1 MKTVAVILAGGEG
14 NRLGTLTAKRTK
26 PAVPFGGKFRIIDFA
41 LSNCVNSGLFDVMIV
56 AQYRPHSLI
65 EHIGAGAPWELN
77 RERTGGVRIYSPYR
91 SREHNAWFAG
101 TADAVQQNFLFIKDR
116 RPDLVVILSG
126 DHIYR
131 MNYNDLIQHHLER
144 RADVTLATMEVPDHE
159 KSRFGIVEVAP
170 DERVT
175 KFTEK
180 PRQPIPGLGSMGI
193 YVFNYGVLDR
203 VLLEDTVLEGSSHDF
218 GKDILPRMIARGERV
233 YSWVYKGYWRDVGT
247 IESYWEAHMDMIGEP
262 PLYDLN
268 DLGWLIHTRSENRP
282 PARVSKGASIS
293 DSLVTHG
300 CTIATGATIER
311 SVLSPGV
318 RVEPGAVVRES
329 VLLTDCVV
337 EANAIVER
345 AILDKRARVGHG
357 AKVGGMPLS
366 GEDVEGKRRFA
377 VLGKNAV
384 VPAGMRVGAGAEVGP
399 DVIPSDF
406 EGDHVP
412 DNGSVTTKRRPH
424 EV

>member
-14 NRLGTLTAKRTK
+14 SRLGVLTAKRTK

-65 EHIGAGAPWELN
+65 EHIGAGGAWDLN

-91 SREHNAWFAG
+91 SREQGSWFAG
-101 TADAVQQNFLFIKDR
+101 TADAVQQNFLFVKDR

-131 MNYNDLIQHHLER
+131 MNYNDLVAQHLESS
-144 RADVTLATMEVPDHE
+144 ADVTLATMEVSDDE
-159 KSRFGIVEVAP
+159 KSRFGVVQT
-170 DERVT
+170 DETHRVT
-175 KFTEK
+175 SFVEK
-180 PRQPIPGLGSMGI
+180 PKEPIPGLGSMGI
-193 YVFNYGVLDR
+193 YVFSYDVLDR
-203 VLLEDTVLEGSSHDF
+203 VLLEDSRMSDSSHDF
-218 GKDILPRMIARGERV
+218 GKDILPRMIGRGERV
-233 YSWVYKGYWRDVGT
+233 YSWMYKGYWRDVGT
-247 IESYWEAHMDMIGEP
+247 MDSYWEAHMDLIGDP

-282 PARVSKGASIS
+282 PSRIVKGARVS

-300 CTIATGATIER
+300 CTIGAGAEVER
-311 SVLSPGV
+311 SVLSAGV
-318 RVEPGAVVRES
+318 RIEPGAIVRES

-345 AILDKRARVGHG
+345 AVLDKRARVGAG
-357 AKVGGMPLS
+357 ARVGEIPAAGA
-366 GEDVEGKRRFA
+366 EGAIELA
-377 VLGKNAV
+377 VLGKNASIPPGFRV
-384 VPAGMRVGAGAEVGP
+384 AAGVEIGP
-399 DVIPSDF
+399 DVIPSDLGKEPLARGAAVF
-406 EGDHVP
+406 
-412 DNGSVTTKRRPH
+412 TKRRPH
-424 EV
+424 EL

>member
-14 NRLGTLTAKRTK
+14 SRLGVLTAKRTK

-65 EHIGAGAPWELN
+65 EHIGAGGPWELN

-91 SREHNAWFAG
+91 SREHGSWFAG
-101 TADAVQQNFLFIKDR
+101 TADAVQQNFLFVKDR

-131 MNYNDLIQHHLER
+131 MNYNDLIAKHLER

-159 KSRFGIVEVAP
+159 KSRFGIVQTDG

-175 KFTEK
+175 SFVEK
-180 PRQPIPGLGSMGI
+180 PKDPIPGLGSMGI

-203 VLLEDTVLEGSSHDF
+203 VLLEDSRMSDSNHDF

-233 YSWVYKGYWRDVGT
+233 YSWVYAGYWRDVGT
-247 IESYWEAHMDMIGEP
+247 IESYWEAHMDLIGEP

-282 PARVSKGASIS
+282 PARLASGAIVS
-293 DSLVTHG
+293 DSLITHG
-300 CTIATGATIER
+300 CTIAKDARIER
-311 SVLSPGV
+311 SVLSSGV
-318 RVEPGAVVRES
+318 RVEPGAVVRDS

-337 EANAIVER
+337 ESGAVVER
-345 AILDKRARVGHG
+345 AILDKRARVGRG
-357 AKVGGMPLS
+357 ARVGAMPVDRDEAGS
-366 GEDVEGKRRFA
+366 RRFA

-384 VPAGMRVGAGAEVGP
+384 IPAEFVIGAGAEVGP
-399 DVIPSDF
+399 DVIPSDLG
-406 EGDHVP
+406 ESPLP
-412 DNGSVTTKRRPH
+412 DGAAVFTKRRPH

>member
-14 NRLGTLTAKRTK
+14 SRLGVLTAKRTK

-41 LSNCVNSGLFDVMIV
+41 LSNCVNSGLYDVMIV

-65 EHIGAGAPWELN
+65 EHIGAGGPWDLN

-91 SREHNAWFAG
+91 SREHGSWFAG
-101 TADAVQQNFLFIKDR
+101 TADAVQQNFLFVKDR

-131 MNYNDLIQHHLER
+131 MNYNDLIADHLER
-144 RADVTLATMEVPDHE
+144 RADVTLATMEVTDEE
-159 KSRFGIVEVAP
+159 KSRFGVVQVDE

-175 KFTEK
+175 KFVEK
-180 PRQPIPGLGSMGI
+180 PKEPVPGLGSMGI
-193 YVFNYGVLDR
+193 YIFNYGVLDR
-203 VLLEDTVLEGSSHDF
+203 VLLEDSRMTDSNHDF

-233 YSWVYKGYWRDVGT
+233 YSWMYKGYWRDVGT
-247 IESYWEAHMDMIGEP
+247 IDSYWEAHMDLIGDP

-282 PARVSKGASIS
+282 PARLANGAIVS
-293 DSLVTHG
+293 DSLITHG
-300 CTIATGATIER
+300 CTIGAGARVEK
-311 SVLSPGV
+311 SVLSAGV
-318 RVEPGAVVRES
+318 RIEPGAIVRES

-337 EANAIVER
+337 EEGAVVER
-345 AILDKRARVGHG
+345 AILDKRARVGKDARVG
-357 AKVGGMPLS
+357 AMPAKEGGPL
-366 GEDVEGKRRFA
+366 EFA
-377 VLGKNAV
+377 VLGKNSV
-384 VPAGMRVGAGAEVGP
+384 IPAGFCVSAGAEVGP
-399 DVIPSDF
+399 DVIPSDLGATPLARGAAVF
-406 EGDHVP
+406 
-412 DNGSVTTKRRPH
+412 TKRRPH

>member
-65 EHIGAGAPWELN
+65 EHIGAGAPWELD

-91 SREHNAWFAG
+91 SRESNAWFAG

-131 MNYNDLIQHHLER
+131 MNYNDLIAQHLACK
-144 RADVTLATMEVPDHE
+144 ADVTLATMEVPEHE
-159 KSRFGIVEVAP
+159 KSRFGIVTVDATS
-170 DERVT
+170 RVT
-175 KFTEK
+175 KFVEK
-180 PRQPIPGLGSMGI
+180 PKQPIPGLGSMGI
-193 YVFNYGVLDR
+193 YVFDYGVLDR
-203 VLLEDTVLEGSSHDF
+203 VLLEDRSIDGSHDF
-218 GKDILPRMIARGERV
+218 GKDILPRMIERGERV
-233 YSWVYKGYWRDVGT
+233 FSWMYKGYWRDVGT
-247 IESYWEAHMDMIGEP
+247 VESYWDAHMDLIGEP

-282 PARVSKGASIS
+282 PARIAKGAQVN
-293 DSLVTHG
+293 DSLITHG
-300 CTIATGATIER
+300 CTIAPGAIVER
-311 SVLSPGV
+311 SILSPGV
-318 RVEPGAVVRES
+318 RIEASAVVRES
-329 VLLTDCVV
+329 VLLTDAVV
-337 EANAIVER
+337 ESDAVVMR
-345 AILDKRARVGHG
+345 SILDKRARVGRG
-357 AKVGGMPLS
+357 AKIGGVPLAH
-366 GEDVEGKRRFA
+366 EDVEGKRRFT

-384 VPAGMRVGAGAEVGP
+384 VPPGFIAHLGAEVGP
-399 DVIPSDF
+399 DVIPSDLGTM
-406 EGDHVP
+406 ELGPEDAVR
-412 DNGSVTTKRRPH
+412 TKRRAH

>member
-14 NRLGTLTAKRTK
+14 SRLGVLTAKRTK

-65 EHIGAGAPWELN
+65 EHIGAGGPWELN

-91 SREHNAWFAG
+91 SREHGSWFAG
-101 TADAVQQNFLFIKDR
+101 TADAVQQNFLFVKDR

-131 MNYNDLIQHHLER
+131 MNYNDLIAKHLER

-159 KSRFGIVEVAP
+159 KSRFGIVQTDG

-175 KFTEK
+175 SFVEK
-180 PRQPIPGLGSMGI
+180 PKDPIPGLGSMGI

-203 VLLEDTVLEGSSHDF
+203 VLLEDSRIEESNHDF

-233 YSWVYKGYWRDVGT
+233 YSWVYAGYWRDVGT
-247 IESYWEAHMDMIGEP
+247 IESYWEAHMDLIGEP

-282 PARVSKGASIS
+282 PARLARGADVS
-293 DSLVTHG
+293 DSLITHG
-300 CTIATGATIER
+300 CTIATDAHIER
-311 SVLSPGV
+311 SVLSSGV

-337 EANAIVER
+337 ESGAVVER
-345 AILDKRARVGHG
+345 AILDKRARIGRGARVG
-357 AKVGGMPLS
+357 AMPS
-366 GEDVEGKRRFA
+366 GRDEAGSRRFA

-384 VPAGMRVGAGAEVGP
+384 IPAGFVVGAGAEVGP
-399 DVIPSDF
+399 DVIPSDLG
-406 EGDHVP
+406 ESPLP
-412 DNGSVTTKRRPH
+412 DGAAVFTKRRPH

>member
-131 MNYNDLIQHHLER
+131 MNYNDLIQSHLER

-159 KSRFGIVEVAP
+159 KSRFGIVEVAH

-180 PRQPIPGLGSMGI
+180 PRDPIPGLGSMGI

-203 VLLEDTVLEGSSHDF
+203 VLLEDREIEESSHDF

-233 YSWVYKGYWRDVGT
+233 YSWIYRGYWRDVGT
-247 IESYWEAHMDMIGEP
+247 IESFWEAHMDLIGDP

-282 PARVSKGASIS
+282 PARVSRGASVS
-293 DSLVTHG
+293 DSLITHG
-300 CTIATGATIER
+300 CTIAQGAVIER

-318 RVEPGAVVRES
+318 RVEPGAIIRES
-329 VLLTDCVV
+329 VLITDCVV
-337 EANAIVER
+337 EANALVER
-345 AILDKRARVGHG
+345 AVLDKRARVGHG
-357 AKVGGMPLS
+357 ARVGAMPLA

-377 VLGKNAV
+377 VLGKNSV
-384 VPAGMRVGAGAEVGP
+384 VPAGMRVGPGAEVGP

-406 EGDHVP
+406 EHDTVAPGEIVQ
-412 DNGSVTTKRRPH
+412 TKRRPH

>member
-26 PAVPFGGKFRIIDFA
+26 PAVPFAGKFRIIDFA

-65 EHIGAGAPWELN
+65 EHIGAGGPWELN

-91 SREHNAWFAG
+91 SREHGAWFAG

-126 DHIYR
+126 DHVYR
-131 MNYNDLIQHHLER
+131 MNYNDLIAHHLAR

-159 KSRFGIVEVAP
+159 KSRFGIVEVDAE
-170 DERVT
+170 ERVT

-180 PRQPIPGLGSMGI
+180 PKEPIPGLGSMGI
-193 YVFNYGVLDR
+193 YVFNYRVLDR
-203 VLLEDTVLEGSSHDF
+203 VLLEDKDIPESSHDF
-218 GKDILPRMIARGERV
+218 GHDILPRMVRRGERV

-247 IESYWEAHMDMIGEP
+247 IESYWEAHMDLLGDP
-262 PLYDLN
+262 PAYDLN

-282 PARVSKGASIS
+282 AARLARGARVEDALI
-293 DSLVTHG
+293 THG
-300 CTIATGATIER
+300 CTIAGGALVER

-318 RVEPGAVVRES
+318 RIEPGAVVRES
-329 VLLTDCVV
+329 VLLTDCIV
-337 EANAIVER
+337 EAHAVVER
-345 AILDKRARVGHG
+345 AILDKRVRVGRGARVG
-357 AKVGGMPLS
+357 AMPS
-366 GEDVEGKRRFA
+366 GPDTPGRRRFA
-377 VLGKNAV
+377 VVGKNAV
-384 VPAGMRVGAGAEVGP
+384 IPAGFRVGAGAEVGP
-399 DVIPSDF
+399 DVIPSDL
-406 EGDHVP
+406 EGDHLPEGAAVF
-412 DNGSVTTKRRPH
+412 TKRRPH